1 VTSII
6 SLSFVE
12 IFVVYMINKVGLRAL
27 PCGTPASIVYWLDVV
42 ALHLTT
48 KTYECFLASTL

>member
-1 VTSII
+1 
-6 SLSFVE
+6 
-12 IFVVYMINKVGLRAL
+12 VVYRINRVVPSAL
-27 PCGTPASIVYWLDVV
+27 PCGTPDSMVYWLDVV